1 MKVAYIRVSSW
12 DQRTARQEEELK
24 KFGIEKWF
32 IEKVSGK
39 NMDRPKLKE
48 MIEFVRSED
57 EVHVLSFDRLARS
70 TKDLLEIIE
79 TLKDK
84 EVALISHK
92 ENLDTSTPTGKMLVT
107 MIGAINEFERENILE
122 RQRQGIALAKERGA
136 YKGRQKKE
144 VDQELFEDLLEKYN
158 TRQINKVQMAKEL
171 GVSRP
176 KLDKLLKEKAGA

>member
-1 MKVAYIRVSSW
+1 
-12 DQRTARQEEELK
+12 
-24 KFGIEKWF
+24 
-32 IEKVSGK
+32 
-39 NMDRPKLKE
+39 
-48 MIEFVRSED
+48 
-57 EVHVLSFDRLARS
+57 
-70 TKDLLEIIE
+70 
-79 TLKDK
+79 
-84 EVALISHK
+84 
-92 ENLDTSTPTGKMLVT
+92 